1 MSVGKKPSPSTSRH
15 AAEEAVQEA
24 EGGDSGGGDVAVMQR
39 KESSNRSG
47 GKKAAD
53 QRRYSRCFSG
63 LEISIGPGP
72 LKDVDA
78 GKLKGQIRKWA
89 KAVVGYARQLS
100 FGSPRSSP
108 RKSGDGATPKSAT
121 ATVRSK
127 SGLGGARS
135 DPPSAELPP

>member
-1 MSVGKKPSPSTSRH
+1 MSVGKKPSSPSTSRH
-15 AAEEAVQEA
+15 AADKAVQEV
-24 EGGDSGGGDVAVMQR
+24 ERGGNGGDAAVMQ
-39 KESSNRSG
+39 KGSSSSRSG

-63 LEISIGPGP
+63 LELSIGPGP

-78 GKLKGQIRKWA
+78 GRLKGQIRKWA
-89 KAVVGYARQLS
+89 RAVVGYARQLS

-121 ATVRSK
+121 IRSK
-127 SGLGGARS
+127 SGLGAARS
-135 DPPSAELPP
+135 DPPLAELPP

>member
-15 AAEEAVQEA
+15 NAEEAVQEV
-24 EGGDSGGGDVAVMQR
+24 EGGDNGRDVAVMQR
-39 KESSNRSG
+39 KESGSRSG

-53 QRRYSRCFSG
+53 QRRYRRCFSG

-89 KAVVGYARQLS
+89 RAVVGYARQLS

-108 RKSGDGATPKSAT
+108 RKSGDGVGATPKSA
-121 ATVRSK
+121 AVRSK
-127 SGLGGARS
+127 YGLSGARS
-135 DPPSAELPP
+135 DPPSAVLPP

>member
-15 AAEEAVQEA
+15 DAEKAVQEVD
-24 EGGDSGGGDVAVMQR
+24 EGDNGGDVAVVQQ
-39 KESSNRSG
+39 KESGSG
-47 GKKAAD
+47 SSGKKVAD

-63 LEISIGPGP
+63 LELSIGPGP

-89 KAVVGYARQLS
+89 RAVVGYARQLS

-121 ATVRSK
+121 VRSK
-127 SGLGGARS
+127 SGLAGARS
-135 DPPSAELPP
+135 DPPLAELPP

>member
-15 AAEEAVQEA
+15 DAEKAAEEV
-24 EGGDSGGGDVAVMQR
+24 EGGDNSGGDVAVMQR
-39 KESSNRSG
+39 KESG

-89 KAVVGYARQLS
+89 RAVVGYARQLS

-108 RKSGDGATPKSAT
+108 RKSGDGATPKSA
-121 ATVRSK
+121 AVRSK

>member
-1 MSVGKKPSPSTSRH
+1 MSVRKKPSPSTSRH
-15 AAEEAVQEA
+15 DAEEAVQEV
-24 EGGDSGGGDVAVMQR
+24 ERGDNSGGDVAVMQR
-39 KESSNRSG
+39 TESSSRSG

-63 LEISIGPGP
+63 LEISIGSGP

-89 KAVVGYARQLS
+89 RAVVGYARQLS

-108 RKSGDGATPKSAT
+108 RKSGDGATPKSA
-121 ATVRSK
+121 AVRSK
-127 SGLGGARS
+127 SGLGGARGG
-135 DPPSAELPP
+135 PPSAELPP